1 MALTREMPRKASE
14 ATEGP
19 ATVQDLARQIT
30 KSTGEQVEKAG
41 SAISGAA
48 RKTWGCVSS
57 FFKAC

>member
-1 MALTREMPRKASE
+1 
-14 ATEGP
+14 
-19 ATVQDLARQIT
+19 VQDLARQMA